1 MGNAVLVIGASPA
14 GLQAVCGL
22 ADLGQRVHWVTSSP
36 FPMTET
42 SKTKLQHVN
51 DPRFLDIAKYPNV
64 TIWMHSH
71 VNRIDTGAGGLQVE
85 LCNFPRF
92 VALDRCTGCGDC
104 IDACPV
110 MIPGT
115 VRKAIHLKDG
125 AQPSCAAVDKSGAPP
140 CSHACPGGIQV
151 QGYVALIAQ
160 ERFGEALDLIRKA
173 IPFPGICGRIC
184 THPCEINCRRNEVD
198 TPVSIR
204 LLKRFVSSWED
215 EQHKVSQTVCD
226 PKPTIAGRARRVA
239 IVGAGPGGM
248 TVADRLIDRGYRVT
262 VFDKLPVVG
271 GMMAVG
277 IPEYRLPKEVI
288 AAEYRR
294 SLDRGVEL
302 RLNTT
307 IGPEGDFTLDDLFKK
322 GYEAVCLAIGAHKG
336 LALQIP
342 GEDLPGVAQGIEL
355 LKLINLSRQRDDPQS
370 ESDLRRLLRRG
381 AETRVTVIGGGNTA
395 IDVSRSLKRLGIG
408 SVQVF
413 YRRTQAEMPAL
424 PEEVEYAC
432 QEKVTI
438 EYLTAPVRILGDPGN
453 GVTSLECIRM
463 QLGAPDGS
471 GRRRPLPIPAS
482 EFRVD
487 SDLVVVAIGQRSDLR
502 IVDQDSEIQ
511 LTPDQRIKV
520 GKKNYMTARTGV
532 FAVGDVVTRNK
543 RAVIEAIR
551 MGKEAAD
558 EIDAFLNVAAPT
570 KSQGDVRPRPVSE
583 REMTPDELGSKP
595 PVPIPVLDL
604 KERLQSFGEVE
615 RGFSPRQAVAEAQ
628 RCLVCGPCSEC
639 MACVN
644 VCKAEAI
651 EQAQLENFSELDIA
665 AIIYADNPD
674 QAAWEPYAKMPFV
687 YHARPEN
694 PQMGLWAAAK
704 ALQTMDRSMVPA
716 GVPAY
721 AKVPDDSARIG
732 IYICACGDRIARVI
746 DINEVCHQAAAWSH
760 VYHTR
765 EVSFACHPEMVE
777 TLSADVKS
785 LGLNRLVLAACA
797 CCNINQVCDSC
808 TYQRVRCKGN
818 LGLFKRPNAKSE
830 AGAQSAPIFE
840 IGRANIELVNIREQ
854 CAWAHAKDPLAA
866 TQKATALIA
875 AATAKIRTPEPE
887 PGEIGAGERKTFILG
902 RHPAARFCQIVLDH
916 MGIANQHV
924 TQLPQ
929 QNQET
934 IGHCGAK
941 SSGCLRPGTGIVLAP
956 EDKDEAMRL
965 WAVLGQEGFRF
976 DSRSISKQGTH
987 PSQGIF
993 TCDTRLNPEIAG
1005 MAVGMQVGA
1014 WMGRTGSAAVAAVVD
1029 PARCRACQTCC
1040 EYCPYEASRMRE
1052 EEGGRS
1058 AWIDPALCVGCG
1070 ICSAHC
1076 PSDAINAGDITDTQ
1090 MEAVLDAILT

>member
-1 MGNAVLVIGASPA
+1 MDNAVLVIGASAA
-14 GLQAVCGL
+14 GLQAVSGL
-22 ADLGQRVHWVTSSP
+22 ADLGHRVHWVTSAP
-36 FPMTET
+36 FPMPAI
-42 SKTKLQHVN
+42 SKTKPPQVN
-51 DPRFLDIAKYPNV
+51 DLRFLDIAKYPNV

-71 VNRIDTGAGGLQVE
+71 VNRIDAGAGGLRVE
-85 LCNFPRF
+85 LCNSPRF

-104 IDACPV
+104 IDTCPV

-115 VRKAIHLKDG
+115 ERKAIHLKDG
-125 AQPSCAAVDKSGAPP
+125 TQLSCAAVDKSGAPP

-160 ERFGEALDLIRKA
+160 QRFREALDLIRKA

-204 LLKRFVSSWED
+204 LLKRFVSNWED
-215 EQHKVSQTVCD
+215 EQPKVSQTVYN
-226 PKPTIAGRARRVA
+226 PKPTIAGSARRVA

-248 TVADRLIDRGYRVT
+248 TVADGLIDRGYRVT
-262 VFDKLPVVG
+262 VFDGLPVVG

-277 IPEYRLPKEVI
+277 IPEYRLPKEVLDG
-288 AAEYRR
+288 EYRR
-294 SLDRGVEL
+294 IQDRGVEV
-302 RLNTT
+302 RLDTT

-336 LALQIP
+336 LLLRIP

-355 LKLINLSRQRDDPQS
+355 LKLINLSRQLDDPKL
-370 ESDLRRLLRRG
+370 ESALKRLLRRG
-381 AETRVTVIGGGNTA
+381 AETRVSVIGGGNTA
-395 IDVSRSLKRLGIG
+395 IDVSRSLKRLGIE

-432 QEKVTI
+432 QEKVAI

-453 GVTSLECIRM
+453 GVTGLECIRM
-463 QLGAPDGS
+463 QLGEPDGG

-482 EFRVD
+482 EFVVD

-511 LTPDQRIKV
+511 LTPDHRIKI
-520 GKKNYMTARTGV
+520 GKQNYMTARTGV
-532 FAVGDVVTRNK
+532 FAVGDVVTRDK

-558 EIDAFLNVAAPT
+558 EMDAFLNVAAPV
-570 KSQGDVRPRPVSE
+570 KSEGDFRPRPVSK
-583 REMTPDELGSKP
+583 REMTPEELGSKP

-604 KERLQSFGEVE
+604 EERLQSFEEVE
-615 RGFSPRQAVAEAQ
+615 RGFSLRQAVAEAQ

-651 EQAQLENFSELDIA
+651 EQTQLEKFSELDIA
-665 AIIYADNPD
+665 AIIYADNSD
-674 QAAWEPYAKMPFV
+674 QAAWAPFAKMPFV

-694 PQMGLWAAAK
+694 PQMSLWAAAK
-704 ALQTMDRSMVPA
+704 ALQTMDRSGVPA
-716 GVPAY
+716 GVSSS
-721 AKVPDDSARIG
+721 AKVSDASARIG

-746 DINEVCHQAAAWSH
+746 GINEVCHQAAAWPH

-777 TLSADVKS
+777 TISADVKS

-797 CCNINQVCDSC
+797 CCNVNQVCDSC

-818 LGLFKRPNAKSE
+818 LGLFKRANANSE
-830 AGAQSAPIFE
+830 AGADSAPIFE
-840 IGRANIELVNIREQ
+840 IGPANIELVNIREQ

-875 AATAKIRTPEPE
+875 AATAKIRTPGPE
-887 PGEIGAGERKTFILG
+887 PGQIGAGERQTFILG
-902 RHPAARFCQIVLDH
+902 RHPAARYCQIVLDH
-916 MGIANQHV
+916 MGIANQHL

-929 QNQET
+929 QRQGT
-934 IGHCGAK
+934 ISHFGAK
-941 SSGCLRPGTGIVLAP
+941 SNGRLRPGTGIVLAP

-965 WAVLGQEGFRF
+965 WAALEQEDFHFG
-976 DSRSISKQGTH
+976 SRSVSKRGTH
-987 PSQGIF
+987 PFQGIF
-993 TCDTRLNPEIAG
+993 TCDTRLDPEVAG

-1014 WMGRTGSAAVAAVVD
+1014 WFGRTGAMAVTAVVD

-1040 EYCPYEASRMRE
+1040 EYCPYEASRIRE
-1052 EEGGRS
+1052 EEGWRS

-1090 MEAVLDAILT
+1090 MEAILDAILT

>member
-1 MGNAVLVIGASPA
+1 MGNAILVIGDSAA
-14 GLQAVCGL
+14 GLQAVSGL
-22 ADLGQRVHWVTSSP
+22 ADLGLRVHWVTSSP
-36 FPMTET
+36 FPMPGI
-42 SKTKLQHVN
+42 SKTKLQQVN
-51 DPRFLDIAKYPNV
+51 DLRFLDIAKYPNV
-64 TIWMHSH
+64 TVWMHSD
-71 VNRIDTGAGGLQVE
+71 VNRIDTGAGGLRVE
-85 LCNFPRF
+85 LCNSPRF

-104 IDACPV
+104 IDTCPV

-115 VRKAIHLKDG
+115 ERKAIHLKDG
-125 AQPSCAAVDKSGAPP
+125 AQPSCAVVSKSGVPP

-160 ERFGEALDLIRKA
+160 ERFREALDLIRKA
-173 IPFPGICGRIC
+173 IPFPAICGRIC

-204 LLKRFVSSWED
+204 LLKRFVSNWEE
-215 EQHKVSQTVCD
+215 EQPEVSQSVCA
-226 PKPTIAGRARRVA
+226 PKPAIAGSTRRVA

-262 VFDKLPVVG
+262 VFDRLPVLG

-288 AAEYRR
+288 AGEYRR
-294 SLDRGVEL
+294 SLDRGVEV

-307 IGPEGDFTLDDLFKK
+307 IGPEGDFTLDDLFTK

-336 LALQIP
+336 MALQIP
-342 GEDLPGVAQGIEL
+342 GEDLPGVVQGIEL
-355 LKLINLSRQRDDPQS
+355 LKLINLSRQLNDPEL
-370 ESDLRRLLRRG
+370 ESDLKRLLRRG

-438 EYLTAPVRILGDPGN
+438 EYLTAPVRVLGDPGN

-463 QLGAPDGS
+463 QLGEPDGG
-471 GRRRPLPIPAS
+471 GRRRPLPIPES
-482 EFRVD
+482 EFGID

-520 GKKNYMTARTGV
+520 GEKNYMTARPGV
-532 FAVGDVVTRNK
+532 FAVGDVVTRDK

-558 EIDAFLNVAAPT
+558 EIDAFLNGAPPV
-570 KSQGDVRPRPVSE
+570 KAQGEVRPRPVSK
-583 REMTPDELGSKP
+583 REMTPEELGSKP
-595 PVPIPVLDL
+595 PIPIPVLDL
-604 KERLQSFGEVE
+604 TERLQSFGEVE

-644 VCKAEAI
+644 VCKPEAI
-651 EQAQLENFSELDIA
+651 EQAQLENFSELDVA

-674 QAAWEPYAKMPFV
+674 QAVWAPFAKMPFV

-704 ALQTMDRSMVPA
+704 ALQTMDRSRVPA
-716 GVPAY
+716 VVPSL
-721 AKVPDDSARIG
+721 AKVSDDSARIG
-732 IYICACGDRIARVI
+732 IYICACGDRIARVVGI
-746 DINEVCHQAAAWSH
+746 DEVCQQAAAWPH
-760 VYHTR
+760 VHHTR
-765 EVSFACHPEMVE
+765 EVSFACNPEMVE

-785 LGLNRLVLAACA
+785 FGLNRLVLAACA
-797 CCNINQVCDSC
+797 CCNVNHVCDSC

-818 LGLFKRPNAKSE
+818 LGLYKSPNANSE
-830 AGAQSAPIFE
+830 AGAHAAPISKM
-840 IGRANIELVNIREQ
+840 GPANIELVNIREQ
-854 CAWAHAKDPLAA
+854 CAWAHTKDPLAA
-866 TQKATALIA
+866 TQKATAFIA
-875 AATAKIRTPEPE
+875 AATAKIQTPGPE
-887 PGEIGAGERKTFILG
+887 LGEIGAGERKIFILG
-902 RHPAARFCQIVLDH
+902 RHPAAQFCQLVLDH
-916 MGIANQHV
+916 IGIANQHL

-929 QNQET
+929 QSHWQN
-934 IGHCGAK
+934 GHLGAK
-941 SSGCLRPGTGIVLAP
+941 SNGRLRQGTGIVLAP
-956 EDKDEAMRL
+956 EDQDEEMRL
-965 WAVLGQEGFRF
+965 GAVLGQEEFHF
-976 DSRSISKQGTH
+976 DSSPVSKRGTH
-987 PSQGIF
+987 LFQGIF
-993 TCDTRLNPEIAG
+993 TCDTSLKPEVAG
-1005 MAVGMQVGA
+1005 MAAGMQVGA
-1014 WMGRTGSAAVAAVVD
+1014 WLGRTGATAVAAVVD

-1040 EYCPYEASRMRE
+1040 EYCPYEASRIRE
-1052 EEGGRS
+1052 EEGWRS

>member
-1 MGNAVLVIGASPA
+1 MSDAVLVIGASAA
-14 GLQAVCGL
+14 GLQAVCAL
-22 ADLGQRVHWVTSSP
+22 ADLGQRVHWVTSAP
-36 FPMTET
+36 FAMPAA
-42 SKTKLQHVN
+42 SNTKPQHV
-51 DPRFLDIAKYPNV
+51 DDRRFLDIAKYPNV

-71 VNRIDTGAGGLQVE
+71 INRVDPNADGLRVE
-85 LCNFPRF
+85 LCSTPRF

-104 IDACPV
+104 IDTCPV
-110 MIPGT
+110 IIPGT
-115 VRKAIHLKDG
+115 EREAIHLKDG
-125 AQPSCAAVDKSGAPP
+125 AQPFCAVVDKSGVPP
-140 CSHACPGGIQV
+140 CAHACPGGIQV

-160 ERFGEALDLIRKA
+160 ERFQEALDLIRKA

-204 LLKRFVSSWED
+204 LLKRFVSD
-215 EQHKVSQTVCD
+215 GGDGQHKVSQPVCD
-226 PKPTIAGRARRVA
+226 PKPTITGGARRVA

-248 TVADRLIDRGYRVT
+248 TVADGLIDRGYRVT
-262 VFDKLPVVG
+262 VFDKLPVAG

-288 AAEYRR
+288 AAEYRHI
-294 SLDRGVEL
+294 LDRGVEI
-302 RLNTT
+302 RLNTP
-307 IGPEGDFTLDDLFKK
+307 IGPEGDFTLDELFKK

-336 LALQIP
+336 LSLQIP
-342 GEDLPGVAQGIEL
+342 GEGLPGVVQGIAL
-355 LKLINLSRQRDDPQS
+355 LKLINLSRQRDDPES
-370 ESDLRRLLRRG
+370 ESELKRLLRRG
-381 AETRVTVIGGGNTA
+381 AETRVSVIGGGNTA

-408 SVQVF
+408 SVRVF

-424 PEEVEYAC
+424 PEEVEYAG

-453 GVTSLECIRM
+453 GVTGLECIRM
-463 QLGAPDGS
+463 QLGAPDGD

-502 IVDQDSEIQ
+502 IVDQDSQIHV
-511 LTPDQRIKV
+511 TPDQRIKI
-520 GKKNYMTARTGV
+520 GANNYMTARPGV
-532 FAVGDVVTRNK
+532 FAVGDVVTRAK

-558 EIDAFLNVAAPT
+558 EIDAFLNAAAPV
-570 KSQGDVRPRPVSE
+570 KSRGDVRPRPVSK

-604 KERLQSFGEVE
+604 EERLQGFGEVE

-639 MACVN
+639 LACVN

-665 AIIYADNPD
+665 AIIYAANPD
-674 QAAWEPYAKMPFV
+674 QAAWAPFAKMPFV

-704 ALQTMDRSMVPA
+704 ALQTMDRFRVPA
-716 GVPAY
+716 GMPSY
-721 AKVPDDSARIG
+721 AKVSDDAPRIG

-746 DINEVCHQAAAWSH
+746 GINEVCRQAAAWPH

-785 LGLNRLVLAACA
+785 FGLNRLVLAACA
-797 CCNINQVCDSC
+797 CCNVNQVCDSC

-818 LGLFKRPNAKSE
+818 LGLFERPNAKGE
-830 AGAQSAPIFE
+830 AGAPAAPILKM
-840 IGRANIELVNIREQ
+840 GPANIELVNIREQ
-854 CAWAHAKDPLAA
+854 CAWAHAQDPLAA

-875 AATAKIRTPEPE
+875 AAAAKIRTARPEL
-887 PGEIGAGERKTFILG
+887 GEIGARQRKALILG
-902 RHPAARFCQIVLDH
+902 RHPAVRSCQIVLDH
-916 MGIANQHV
+916 MGIANRHL
-924 TQLPQ
+924 TELPQ
-929 QNQET
+929 PSQ
-934 IGHCGAK
+934 GPGGRLGAK
-941 SSGCLRPGTGIVLAP
+941 SSGRFRPGTGIVLAP

-965 WAVLGQEGFRF
+965 GAAWGLEDFHFDFR
-976 DSRSISKQGTH
+976 SVSKRGTH
-987 PSQGIF
+987 PAQGFFI
-993 TCDTRLNPEIAG
+993 CDTSLNPEVAG

-1014 WMGRTGSAAVAAVVD
+1014 WLGRTGSTAVAAVVD

-1052 EEGGRS
+1052 EAGRRS
-1058 AWIDPALCVGCG
+1058 AWIDPTRCVGCG
-1070 ICSAHC
+1070 ICAAHC

-1090 MEAVLDAILT
+1090 MEAVLDALLK